1 MKPEGADRPGR
12 TENIPISAVITAAA
26 PKQRHLLHQTLAKA
40 DSQLETLAQFVLD
53 LVAPAGQ
60 EPVVERVGLV
70 IPEGDCERYRDLEE
84 RHGRYL
90 TLIEQR
96 GAQGYAQ
103 AVYAAREFCGEQA
116 FLHIVGDHFYLA
128 NEGHASGLVRTLV
141 ETYREQSA
149 TVSAVQP
156 TREALLPFFGA
167 VGGTPETSA
176 SGRTVYRIE
185 TILEKP
191 TPTEAEQRLFVPGL
205 RGGHYLCYFG
215 MHVFSPGVMPLLE
228 ERLKQAKGPEP
239 LSGMLELLV
248 RREPYY
254 AVILPGTRF
263 DLGARYGI
271 LQAQLAL
278 ALRGPDREEVLAMMV
293 ELLGR

>member
-1 MKPEGADRPGR
+1 MPL
-12 TENIPISAVITAAA
+12 SAVITAAA

-40 DSQLETLAQFVLD
+40 DSQLETLAQFAVD
-53 LVAPAGQ
+53 LVAPEGQ
-60 EPVVERVGLV
+60 EAVVDRVALI
-70 IPEGDCERYRDLEE
+70 IPEGDRERYRDLEE
-84 RHGRYL
+84 RHERSL
-90 TLIEQR
+90 TLIEQT
-96 GAQGYAQ
+96 GQPGYAQ
-103 AVYAAREFCGEQA
+103 ALYQARDFVGEQA

-128 NEGHASGLVRTLV
+128 NEGHASGLARELV
-141 ETYREQSA
+141 ETYRDEGA

-156 TREALLPFFGA
+156 TREALLPYFGA
-167 VGGTPETSA
+167 VGGTPQTRA

-205 RGGHYLCYFG
+205 RGGHYLCFFG
-215 MHVFSPGVMPLLE
+215 MHVFSPGVMPLIEQGLRE
-228 ERLKQAKGPEP
+228 ARGPES
-239 LSGMLELLV
+239 LSGVLEKLV
-248 RREPYY
+248 QREPYF

-278 ALRGPDREEVLAMMV
+278 ALRGPDREEVLAMML
-293 ELLGR
+293 ELLAR